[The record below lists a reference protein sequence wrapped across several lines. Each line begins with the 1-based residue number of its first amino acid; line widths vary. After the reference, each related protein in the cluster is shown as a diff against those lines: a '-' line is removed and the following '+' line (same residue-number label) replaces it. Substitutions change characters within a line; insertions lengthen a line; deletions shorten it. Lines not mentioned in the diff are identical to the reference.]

1 MLAVVRGTRGTLIS
15 RLAVAAAIAAAAAAC
30 SRPPAGPEQ
39 ALPSADRL
47 TATRNAVG
55 VPYDRF
61 LLIRRN
67 QHLLALHVT
76 ALSPLGDRV
85 SYRWYLA
92 DAAGRFSGPEALEQ
106 GAGEAVERPY
116 TGRIAL
122 PGPLNLDW
130 SRGSTSFGWL
140 YWPENV
146 GDYAVYSRPFT
157 ELAEVAAGRDDGQWL
172 KRDMFRR

>member
-1 MLAVVRGTRGTLIS
+1 VLAVVRGTRCTQIA

-30 SRPPAGPEQ
+30 NRPPAGPEQ

-55 VPYDRF
+55 IPYNRF

-146 GDYAVYSRPFT
+146 GDYAVYSRSFT
-157 ELAEVAAGRDDGQWL
+157 ELAEVAAGRGDGQWL